1 MLPKFHFTIERWKYN
16 PTFELY
22 VSNMGHIRNKSKADI
37 APRVAPSGYLTV
49 KVGGSINAH
58 MLLHRVVMLTWKPTP
73 EAEKLTVDHLDHNKR
88 NNSLSNLEWVLEE
101 ENRRRAKKDQI
112 LATEVI
118 DHHLVEIRVDA
129 KSVSGYIL
137 TANTTQHPSLTD
149 KYQFE
154 NINSIIAFIQ
164 KKRAEGVSSLNAFES
179 KAQKKLKNKIN
190 GMLSG
195 SNLNGKVQYM
205 GITITPIVKE

>member
-1 MLPKFHFTIERWKYN
+1 MLPKFHFIIERWTYN

-49 KVGGSINAH
+49 KVGGSINSH

-73 EAEKLTVDHLDHNKR
+73 EAEELTVDHLDHNKR
-88 NNSLSNLEWVLEE
+88 NNSLSNLEWVVAE
-101 ENRRRAKKDQI
+101 ENKRRAIVDSIK
-112 LATEVI
+112 ATEVI
-118 DHHLVEIRVDA
+118 DHHLVEVRVDA

-137 TANTTQHPSLTD
+137 TAKTVQHPTLTD
-149 KYQFE
+149 EYQFE
-154 NINSIIAFIQ
+154 SINSIITFIQ
-164 KKRAEGVSSLNAFES
+164 KQRAEGVSSLSSFGP

-190 GMLSG
+190 GLLDG

-205 GITITPIVKE
+205 GITITPIVNN

>member
-1 MLPKFHFTIERWKYN
+1 MLPKFHFVIERWKYN

-37 APRVAPSGYLTV
+37 APKVAPSGYLSV
-49 KVGGSINAH
+49 KVGGSINGY

-73 EAEKLTVDHLDHNKR
+73 EAENLTVDHLDHNKR
-88 NNSLSNLEWVLEE
+88 NNALSNLEWVVAE
-101 ENRRRAKKDQI
+101 ENQRRAQEDQV

-118 DHHLVEIRVDA
+118 DHHLVEVRIDA

-137 TANTTQHPSLTD
+137 IANITQHPTLTD
-149 KYQFE
+149 EYQFE
-154 NINSIIAFIQ
+154 SINSIIAFIQ
-164 KKRAEGVSSLNAFES
+164 KKRAEGVPSLNPYGPN
-179 KAQKKLKNKIN
+179 AQKKLRNKIN

-195 SNLNGKVQYM
+195 SNLTGKVRYM
-205 GITITPIVKE
+205 GITITPIVNN